1 LLDALQCGRYAFGD
15 PDEIFGR
22 RLTKMPE
29 ASETLSVTSRVGN
42 VLKLQV
48 LALQDYSLLAMQSV
62 ANLFTPPQYWK
73 DTLDQMDLIG
83 VGSLP
88 IVIVASFF
96 IGGVLVI
103 NTSAQLQRFGM
114 AALTGDGVS
123 LALVRELGPTI
134 TAILVT
140 GRNASSIASEL
151 GSMVVTEQVDA
162 MRALG
167 TDPVRK
173 LMTPRVVAMLT
184 MLPLLVVV
192 ADVCG
197 LLGGSIVAYLTL
209 KLGAVQFWTR
219 AKNALAFGDI
229 IQGLAKPIIFG
240 FLIST
245 IGCYEGLRVKGGTQ
259 GVGRATISAVVASC
273 LSILISD
280 FFLTKL
286 FLNFL
291 YK

>member
-1 LLDALQCGRYAFGD
+1 
-15 PDEIFGR
+15 
-22 RLTKMPE
+22 MPE
-29 ASETLSVTSRVGN
+29 AIDALSVPSRLGN
-42 VLKLQV
+42 FLKLQV
-48 LALQDYSLLAMQSV
+48 LSLQDYSLLALQSV

-73 DTLDQMDLIG
+73 DTLEQMDVIG

-88 IVIVASFF
+88 IVVTASVF

-103 NTSAQLQRFGM
+103 NTASQLQRFGM
-114 AALTGDGVS
+114 DALTGDGVA

-140 GRNASSIASEL
+140 ARNASSIASEL

-173 LMTPRVVAMLT
+173 LMTPRVVAMVT
-184 MLPLLVVV
+184 MLPLLVAV

-197 LLGGSIVAYLTL
+197 LAGGSVVAYLSL

-219 AKNALAFGDI
+219 AKDALAFGDI
-229 IQGLAKPIIFG
+229 IQGLVKPLIFA
-240 FLIST
+240 FLIAT
-245 IGCYEGLRVKGGTQ
+245 IACYQGLRVKGGTQ
-259 GVGRATISAVVASC
+259 GVGRATIAAVVASC

-280 FFLTKL
+280 FFLSKL
-286 FLNFL
+286 FLNFF

>member
-1 LLDALQCGRYAFGD
+1 M
-15 PDEIFGR
+15 PD
-22 RLTKMPE
+22 
-29 ASETLSVTSRVGN
+29 ASESLSVPSRLGN
-42 VLKLQV
+42 ALKLQV
-48 LALQDYSLLAMQSV
+48 LSVQDYSLLAMQSV

-103 NTSAQLQRFGM
+103 NTSSQLQRFGM

-167 TDPVRK
+167 TDPIRK
-173 LMTPRVVAMLT
+173 LMTPRVVAMVT
-184 MLPLLVVV
+184 MLPLLVAV

-197 LLGGSIVAYLTL
+197 LLGGSIVAYLSL

-219 AKNALAFGDI
+219 AKNALEFGDI
-229 IQGLAKPIIFG
+229 IQGLAKPLIFG

-245 IGCYEGLRVKGGTQ
+245 IGCFQGLRVKGGTQ
-259 GVGRATISAVVASC
+259 GVGRATIAAVVASC

-280 FFLTKL
+280 FFLSKL